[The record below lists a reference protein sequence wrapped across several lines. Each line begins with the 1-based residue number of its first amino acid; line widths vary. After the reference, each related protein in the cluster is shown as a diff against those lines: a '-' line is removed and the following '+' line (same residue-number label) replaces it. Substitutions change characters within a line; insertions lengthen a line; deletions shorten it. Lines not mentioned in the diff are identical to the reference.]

1 MVAIIAIVHG
11 DVQLALISLWNGA
24 FGDVHAVA
32 ETLIR
37 ATPLCLAGLG
47 VAVAFRA
54 KMFNI
59 GGEGQFLVGTLL
71 ASAVAVNC
79 PVTRHLPHGLL
90 IVAMIAGG
98 TLAGALWA
106 ALAGA
111 LKTWRDVPEV
121 ISTIMLNFVAIELFS
136 YLVTGP
142 MERSDLSQP
151 STELLANVARLPIL
165 ITGTRLHAGV
175 LVALAAVVVVW
186 FIMRY
191 TVAGFAITAVGD
203 NPEAATLC
211 GYSTAR
217 TYVTAMMISGGLCGL
232 AGAVELS
239 GSLFFL
245 PEGYTPG
252 YGYTAVAVALLG
264 RLNPIGVALS
274 AVFFGALS
282 AGSDKME
289 RSAGIAHE
297 VGFVL
302 QAGTL
307 MVLLATQNIKAAAK
321 LPSFIGTMLTSR
333 KPKDKA

>member
-1 MVAIIAIVHG
+1 
-11 DVQLALISLWNGA
+11 
-24 FGDVHAVA
+24 
-32 ETLIR
+32 
-37 ATPLCLAGLG
+37 
-47 VAVAFRA
+47 
-54 KMFNI
+54 
-59 GGEGQFLVGTLL
+59 
-71 ASAVAVNC
+71 
-79 PVTRHLPHGLL
+79 
-90 IVAMIAGG
+90 
-98 TLAGALWA
+98 
-106 ALAGA
+106 LAGA